1 MRHDVSRYHHQPR
14 INRPPVCALLS
25 PSGLGG
31 FGRLLWAS
39 ILLEPTSD
47 ETPSASGHR
56 AGCRDPESRS
66 PWSPWRAWR
75 AWGGWA
81 HCDATHGA
89 AGVTARVA
97 AADGTLGATD
107 GATHVAWHG
116 PMAWLGGLLTC
127 YGPHIHITQGL
138 GAALSAGARWR
149 CRAGHADMS
158 NAS

>member
-14 INRPPVCALLS
+14 INRHRCVLWCPLQGSEV
-25 PSGLGG
+25 SGDS
-31 FGRLLWAS
+31 F
-39 ILLEPTSD
+39 
-47 ETPSASGHR
+47 
-56 AGCRDPESRS
+56 
-66 PWSPWRAWR
+66 
-75 AWGGWA
+75 
-81 HCDATHGA
+81 
-89 AGVTARVA
+89 GVTARVA